1 MNQILNPLL
10 WKVGAAIAVILV
22 LQVVWMVIRP
32 RLRGAFGET
41 LLATVLRRKLDASL
55 YHVLNDI
62 YLPLDDGST
71 TQIDHVVVSPVGVF
85 VIETKTYK
93 GWIFGNPRDAQWTQV
108 LHRRKSRFQNPLR
121 QNYLHVQRLVRL
133 MGLRTD
139 VVHSVVAFS
148 GEATFKTK
156 LPPEVMHFADVAD
169 YILSFKSRKI
179 PQDDVEGIVATIVR
193 LDGAIPAA
201 VRKSH
206 VANLRRRHAQTP

>member
-1 MNQILNPLL
+1 MDFNSVL
-10 WKVGAAIAVILV
+10 WKAGAIIAGIFV
-22 LQVVWMVIRP
+22 LRIVWMVVRP
-32 RLRGAFGET
+32 RVCGAFGET
-41 LLATVLRRKLDASL
+41 LLAAVLRRKLDASI

-71 TQIDHVVVSPVGVF
+71 TQIDHVVVSPFGVF

-121 QNYLHVQRLVRL
+121 QNYLHVQRL
-133 MGLRTD
+133 MGLTGLMAD

-169 YILSFKSRKI
+169 YILSYKSKMI
-179 PQDDVEGIVATIVR
+179 PPDDGEGIVATIGRV
-193 LDGAIPAA
+193 DGAIPAS
-201 VRKSH
+201 VRKAH
-206 VANLRRRHAQTP
+206 VANLRRRHASDR

>member
-1 MNQILNPLL
+1 MDINSLL

-22 LQVVWMVIRP
+22 LRIAWMVVRP
-32 RLRGAFGET
+32 RLRGAFGEK
-41 LLATVLRRKLDASL
+41 LLAIFLRRKLDASL

-71 TQIDHVVVSPVGVF
+71 TQIDHVIVSPFGVF

-121 QNYLHVQRLVRL
+121 QNFLHVQRLV
-133 MGLRTD
+133 GLTGLLAD

-148 GEATFKTK
+148 GEATFKTN

-169 YILSFKSRKI
+169 YILSFKSKTI

-193 LDGAIPAA
+193 LDGGIPAS

-206 VANLRRRHAQTP
+206 VANLRRRHGS

>member
-1 MNQILNPLL
+1 MDLNPVIWKAVAIIGAVVLL
-10 WKVGAAIAVILV
+10 RIA
-22 LQVVWMVIRP
+22 WMMVRP
-32 RLRGAFGET
+32 RVCGAFGET
-41 LLATVLRRKLDASL
+41 LLAAVLRRKLDASI

-71 TQIDHVVVSPVGVF
+71 TQIDHVVVSPFGVF

-121 QNYLHVQRLVRL
+121 QNYLHVQRL
-133 MGLRTD
+133 MGLTGLMAD

-169 YILSFKSRKI
+169 YILSFKPKMI
-179 PQDDVEGIVATIVR
+179 PQDDVEEIVATIVR
-193 LDGAIPAA
+193 VDGAIPAS
-201 VRKSH
+201 VRKAH
-206 VANLRRRHAQTP
+206 VANLRRRHASDR